1 MKKQKVKSNKKS
13 AGGMKNLDVGIDSFG
28 TLQMNNSID
37 AINKFLDENI
47 SDKKIEQKNPAD
59 KKSRKK

>member
-1 MKKQKVKSNKKS
+1 MKKQKTKSTKKP
-13 AGGMKNLDVGIDSFG
+13 ARGMKNLDIGIDSFG

-47 SDKKIEQKNPAD
+47 SDKKMEQKSSAN
-59 KKSRKK
+59 KKVRKK